1 MEVEKLMGIELNT
14 KPNDGDDEKYIET
27 KIKNIWKQYNYRFL

>member
-27 KIKNIWKQYNYRFL
+27 KIKNI

>member
-14 KPNDGDDEKYIET
+14 KPNYGDDEKYIE
-27 KIKNIWKQYNYRFL
+27 KKKKNMKTI